1 MIRDARDRT
10 YRIASSPR
18 GRKRAASPSRG
29 AGRPLL
35 QRAGRL
41 AAGIL
46 ALLIWLP
53 SQAPRLKP
61 LLTKCKSFLASRF
74 AQLSPHLRR
83 PGPLR
88 AALIALAVL
97 LCAVPPIIAAN
108 ASGASSRGSAAIAE
122 QTPVV
127 ATASPAPQAPSPT
140 PVPTPAPD
148 PTPTPPPHPENTV
161 LRQGVSAPVV
171 AQIQERLMD
180 LGYMEHDE
188 PTEYFGPVTEQAL
201 LLFQRQHGLDED
213 GRLGAETYA
222 VLMGRDAQNYTVMLG
237 ARGVD
242 VTELQGRLRELGY
255 MDEVTGFFG
264 ELTEQAVRVF
274 QQYNNLTVDGKV
286 GRRTRELLYSTQ
298 AKAYFLKYG
307 ERSDEVE
314 TYQKYL
320 KKLGYL
326 TTTPDGV
333 YGKDTVAAVRRF
345 QELNGLIADGFLG
358 PKTVNLLKSGS
369 ARANALVFGMSG
381 DDVRNMQTRLKN
393 LGYMRNVTGYFG
405 SETESAVKAFQK
417 RNGLSVDGTVGRQTM
432 AKLTSSDAKKAAA
445 GSSGGTGSSSSTS
458 SSAADG
464 RIENFLSIAQ
474 SKLGCPYV
482 WGAKGSNSFDCSG
495 FVYYCLNRAG
505 VNQGYMTSEAWSQ
518 STKYRKITR
527 TSDLKRGDI
536 LVFRGHV
543 AIYMGNGRMI
553 DASSGRGQV
562 VTRSGIWSSSYW
574 NSRFICGFR
583 IF

>member
-1 MIRDARDRT
+1 
-10 YRIASSPR
+10 
-18 GRKRAASPSRG
+18 
-29 AGRPLL
+29 
-35 QRAGRL
+35 
-41 AAGIL
+41 
-46 ALLIWLP
+46 
-53 SQAPRLKP
+53 
-61 LLTKCKSFLASRF
+61 
-74 AQLSPHLRR
+74 
-83 PGPLR
+83 
-88 AALIALAVL
+88 
-97 LCAVPPIIAAN
+97 
-108 ASGASSRGSAAIAE
+108 
-122 QTPVV
+122 
-127 ATASPAPQAPSPT
+127 
-140 PVPTPAPD
+140 
-148 PTPTPPPHPENTV
+148 
-161 LRQGVSAPVV
+161 
-171 AQIQERLMD
+171 MD

-188 PTEYFGPVTEQAL
+188 PTDYFGPVTEQAL

-213 GRLGAETYA
+213 GRVGMETYE
-222 VLMGRDAQNYTVMLG
+222 LLRGRDAQNYTVMLE
-237 ARGVD
+237 AKGVD
-242 VTELQGRLRELGY
+242 VTELQSRLRELGY
-255 MDEVTGFFG
+255 MDDVTGFFG
-264 ELTEQAVRVF
+264 ELTEQAVRLF

-286 GRRTRELLYSTQ
+286 GRKTRELLYSTQ

-314 TYQKYL
+314 SFQKYL
-320 KKLGYL
+320 KNLGYL

-358 PKTVNLLKSGS
+358 PKTVSLLKSGS

-381 DDVRNMQTRLKN
+381 DDVRNIQTRLKN
-393 LGYMRNVTGYFG
+393 LGYMKNVTGYFG

-432 AKLTSSDAKKAAA
+432 TKLTSSGAKKAAS
-445 GSSGGTGSSSSTS
+445 GSGGTGSSSSSSSS
-458 SSAADG
+458 SSAADS
-464 RIENFLSIAQ
+464 RIEDFLSIAQ

-482 WGAKGSNSFDCSG
+482 WGAKGPGSFDCSG

-518 STKYRKITR
+518 SAKYRKITR
-527 TSDLKRGDI
+527 TGDLKRGDI

-553 DASSGRGQV
+553 DASSGRGEV

-574 NSRFICGFR
+574 KSHFVCGFR